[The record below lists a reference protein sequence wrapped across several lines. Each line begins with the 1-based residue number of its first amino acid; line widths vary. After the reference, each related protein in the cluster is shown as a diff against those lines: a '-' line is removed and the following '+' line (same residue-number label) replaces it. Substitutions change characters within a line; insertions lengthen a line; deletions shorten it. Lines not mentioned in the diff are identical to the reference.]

1 MGTQPDVTGITMPVR
16 IAAANKIDT
25 RAMIIAIVE
34 TDTVTVDGIGIVVMC
49 IAAAIAE
56 PE

>member
-1 MGTQPDVTGITMPVR
+1 MGNQPDVTGITMPVR